1 MNGINVST
9 NLYYQSFG
17 PDFEIAL
24 NYFLFLAISYN
35 ATVEGG
41 NFTATDEF
49 GFARATKTM
58 NSQSV
63 NDFRWSVRIT
73 SAAWIFIG
81 IASKLQQDKWIEEID
96 ENAII
101 YFPHDGEIYTGNKLF
116 QENIII
122 AKNGDEVHFRF
133 QPKLKKFSISFVSL
147 E

>member
-1 MNGINVST
+1 MEGA
-9 NLYYQSFG
+9 SF
-17 PDFEIAL
+17 ITTY
-24 NYFLFLAISYN
+24 NY
-35 ATVEGG
+35 GC
-41 NFTATDEF
+41 
-49 GFARATKTM
+49 ARAKEIM
-58 NSQSV
+58 NSESA

-101 YFPHDGEIYTGNKLF
+101 YFPHDGEIYTGNELF